1 MIYAT
6 DFEYDGRKLSDFGF
20 VFGEINGSSGVENL
34 SSGSKITFVT
44 VPFHSGKKYGLT
56 ATKYDECIEMQL
68 NICKDPCKNVDMEIT
83 DNEYRQLIRWLVR
96 RKFLKFRL
104 INDDDPNQIKC
115 YYYSSFNVEQV
126 RADEKLYGLSLAMT
140 TNAPF
145 GFGEEYNHE
154 WTVTGGSYSA
164 GTKATISSIAED
176 HSSNVLNNAGF
187 TIKDTSD
194 EIGSIYPDITITC
207 ADSGTL
213 AINNWRDLQNNGVGE
228 TIRLVIKNCTLGEV
242 IKITGEQRII
252 KSYMPDTNGV
262 LKPFHED
269 IYDDFN
275 FAFIDIANNMIG
287 NKTLNRN
294 VITAYFPCT
303 IKVSYSPIIKGAI

>member
-1 MIYAT
+1 MYAT
-6 DFEYDGRKLSDFGF
+6 NFEYDGRKLSDFKF
-20 VFGEINGSSGVENL
+20 VVCDFNSSDGANNVSSGA
-34 SSGSKITFVT
+34 KITFNT
-44 VPFHSGKKYGLT
+44 VPFSAGKRYGLT
-56 ATKYDECIEMQL
+56 SIQYDECIEA
-68 NICKDPCKNVDMEIT
+68 NFDICKDPDLWDDMEISDT
-83 DNEYRQLIRWLVR
+83 EYRSLIKWLNR
-96 RKFLKFRL
+96 KKFLKFKV
-104 INDDDPNQIKC
+104 IDDDKPNIDIRYYKASFNIEQIKIH
-115 YYYSSFNVEQV
+115 
-126 RADEKLYGLSLAMT
+126 EKLYGLSLTMT

-176 HSSNVLNNAGF
+176 HSSNVVNNAGF